1 MTGAVSRAEA
11 DGKMMKGQGTHPLAH
26 ARVFERM
33 SWTDERIE
41 KLTKMWEG
49 GATASQIAEEL
60 GGVSRNAVIGK
71 AHRLGLKARPS
82 PVKANDKSEPAAA
95 AAPKPAKPAAPAAP
109 PVAEARPAT
118 PKPAPAPAPVEAR
131 PAPAPTPRPAPA
143 APVASP
149 PAAASAAP
157 TGEPAPAPT
166 PRVVSV
172 GPGGFLRQGPGDQ
185 QAPIPP
191 APPRR
196 LVPARPSPEIA
207 DKTSLLDLNDR
218 ICRWPMGHPGEPDF
232 HFCGEK
238 VNPGFPYCVE
248 HCGRAYQAQLP
259 RGHRRPPPPMPFGG
273 PRVR

>member
-1 MTGAVSRAEA
+1 
-11 DGKMMKGQGTHPLAH
+11 
-26 ARVFERM
+26 M

-49 GATASQIAEEL
+49 GSTASQIADEL

-82 PVKANDKSEPAAA
+82 PVKANEKPARTAPA
-95 AAPKPAKPAAPAAP
+95 PKKPKPEVTAAP
-109 PVAEARPAT
+109 E
-118 PKPAPAPAPVEAR
+118 PAPAPAPRVEAPVAR
-131 PAPAPTPRPAPA
+131 AAAPAPQPPVQRAEPSSAPAADAPA
-143 APVASP
+143 APP
-149 PAAASAAP
+149 Q
-157 TGEPAPAPT
+157 
-166 PRVVSV
+166 PRIVSV

-185 QAPIPP
+185 QQPIPP

-196 LVPARPSPEIA
+196 LVPAKPSPEIA
-207 DKTSLLDLNDR
+207 GKTSLLDLSDR

-232 HFCGEK
+232 HFCGDK

-259 RGHRRPPPPMPFGG
+259 RGARRAPPPLPFGG

>member
-1 MTGAVSRAEA
+1 
-11 DGKMMKGQGTHPLAH
+11 
-26 ARVFERM
+26 M
-33 SWTDERIE
+33 SWTEERIE

-49 GATASQIAEEL
+49 GATASQIADEL

-82 PVKANDKSEPAAA
+82 PVKPNDKSEAPAPKAPRPA
-95 AAPKPAKPAAPAAP
+95 PPPEPRAVAPRPAPTPAPSAAPAPRAAPVAPAAPAAS
-109 PVAEARPAT
+109 AT
-118 PKPAPAPAPVEAR
+118 ASTD
-131 PAPAPTPRPAPA
+131 TPPA
-143 APVASP
+143 APQ
-149 PAAASAAP
+149 
-157 TGEPAPAPT
+157 T
-166 PRVVSV
+166 RIVSV

-196 LVPARPSPEIA
+196 LVPARPSAEIA

-232 HFCGEK
+232 HFCGDK

>member
-1 MTGAVSRAEA
+1 
-11 DGKMMKGQGTHPLAH
+11 
-26 ARVFERM
+26 M
-33 SWTDERIE
+33 SWTEDRIE

-49 GATASQIAEEL
+49 GSTASQIAEEL

-71 AHRLGLKARPS
+71 AHRLGLKSRPS
-82 PVKANDKSEPAAA
+82 PVKSADKSDGSASTKVAKPATPPAEPKAPAA
-95 AAPKPAKPAAPAAP
+95 AKPAA
-109 PVAEARPAT
+109 T
-118 PKPAPAPAPVEAR
+118 KAPAPS
-131 PAPAPTPRPAPA
+131 PAPA
-143 APVASP
+143 APVAAAP
-149 PAAASAAP
+149 VAPVARPAAPAEPAVQQASA
-157 TGEPAPAPT
+157 T
-166 PRVVSV
+166 PQPRIVSV

-232 HFCGEK
+232 HFCGDK

-259 RGHRRPPPPMPFGG
+259 RGSRRPPPPMPFGG

>member
-1 MTGAVSRAEA
+1 
-11 DGKMMKGQGTHPLAH
+11 
-26 ARVFERM
+26 M
-33 SWTDERIE
+33 SWTEERIE

-49 GATASQIAEEL
+49 GSTASQIAEEL

-82 PVKANDKSEPAAA
+82 PVKPNDKAEAPRSEAVAKAPPRSPAPVEPRVAPARPVAPVPAAA
-95 AAPKPAKPAAPAAP
+95 APVAP
-109 PVAEARPAT
+109 PPPR
-118 PKPAPAPAPVEAR
+118 APAPVAPPAQTAGATTTDTPP
-131 PAPAPTPRPAPA
+131 PAPQPRI
-143 APVASP
+143 
-149 PAAASAAP
+149 
-157 TGEPAPAPT
+157 
-166 PRVVSV
+166 VSV

-196 LVPARPSPEIA
+196 LVPARPSAEIA

-218 ICRWPMGHPGEPDF
+218 ICRWPLGHPGEPDF

>member
-1 MTGAVSRAEA
+1 
-11 DGKMMKGQGTHPLAH
+11 
-26 ARVFERM
+26 M

-41 KLTKMWEG
+41 NLRNMWEKG
-49 GATASQIAEEL
+49 LTASQIADEL

-71 AHRLGLKARPS
+71 AHRLGLKSRPS
-82 PVKANDKSEPAAA
+82 PVKATEKA
-95 AAPKPAKPAAPAAP
+95 AKPVKAAAPAAP
-109 PVAEARPAT
+109 RPA
-118 PKPAPAPAPVEAR
+118 APAPAPRAA
-131 PAPAPTPRPAPA
+131 APAPVRAAA
-143 APVASP
+143 APRMEAKPPVDSP
-149 PAAASAAP
+149 DTSD
-157 TGEPAPAPT
+157 GEVAPAPKADS
-166 PRVVSV
+166 PRIVSI
-172 GPGGFLRQGPGDQ
+172 GPGGFIRQGPGDQ

-196 LVPARPSPEIA
+196 LVPAKPSPEIA

-232 HFCGEK
+232 HFCGVA

-259 RGHRRPPPPMPFGG
+259 RGTRRPPPPPPFGG